1 MQPSLHDPPCLS
13 ILQQVPGSVVT
24 ARPPEGAPAASF
36 AHLRARRARPQLCSR
51 QTLQSSNTMSAR
63 LLALG
68 CAASA
73 SEKTPGACRG
83 GPWGGA
89 PAAVDLRCRGTPAAG
104 SPAADT
110 ACSTASQRPCYH
122 YRLQRALPTTS
133 STTRC
138 HPLAPAFALAEEFQQ
153 GGGAPSPL
161 PAPAPLPEVGSSSSR
176 RSFAS
181 FACSARSLLGGGLT
195 GALAEHP
202 RTHGSR
208 RSRSKRGS
216 NQ

>member
-1 MQPSLHDPPCLS
+1 MQPSLHDTPCLS

-51 QTLQSSNTMSAR
+51 RTLQSSNTMSPR
-63 LLALG
+63 PLALS

-83 GPWGGA
+83 GPWA
-89 PAAVDLRCRGTPAAG
+89 RPHWSTAADLRCRGTPAAG
-104 SPAADT
+104 SPAAHT

-122 YRLQRALPTTS
+122 CRLQRALPTTS

-138 HPLAPAFALAEEFQQ
+138 HPLASAFAFAEDSSKAAGHLRPCRRRPRCRRWAPAALA
-153 GGGAPSPL
+153 AAL
-161 PAPAPLPEVGSSSSR
+161 PALPAAHAHS
-176 RSFAS
+176 
-181 FACSARSLLGGGLT
+181 
-195 GALAEHP
+195 
-202 RTHGSR
+202 
-208 RSRSKRGS
+208 
-216 NQ
+216 

>member
-1 MQPSLHDPPCLS
+1 MQPSLHDTPCLS

-51 QTLQSSNTMSAR
+51 RTLQSSNTMSPR
-63 LLALG
+63 PLALS

-83 GPWGGA
+83 GPCPGSPC
-89 PAAVDLRCRGTPAAG
+89 PALPGPAAG
-104 SPAADT
+104 SPAAHT

-122 YRLQRALPTTS
+122 CRLQRALPTTS

-138 HPLAPAFALAEEFQQ
+138 HPLASAFAFAEDSSKAAGHLRPCRRRPRCRRWAPAALA
-153 GGGAPSPL
+153 AAL
-161 PAPAPLPEVGSSSSR
+161 PALPAAHAHS
-176 RSFAS
+176 
-181 FACSARSLLGGGLT
+181 
-195 GALAEHP
+195 
-202 RTHGSR
+202 
-208 RSRSKRGS
+208 
-216 NQ
+216 